1 MIHRCH
7 ILLSLVFV
15 VFTKIGRVKLA
26 YEVVG
31 CLYSLQSHY
40 ISFIYRAVNEYP
52 IPMHESSHCLKM
64 HFQIARSHVSFSAF
78 IAYVTHIAALH
89 QSRHISIFSYHKY
102 LQHMWKLQK
111 LYVAN

>member
-52 IPMHESSHCLKM
+52 IPCMNH
-64 HFQIARSHVSFSAF
+64 
-78 IAYVTHIAALH
+78 HIA
-89 QSRHISIFSYHKY
+89 
-102 LQHMWKLQK
+102 
-111 LYVAN
+111 